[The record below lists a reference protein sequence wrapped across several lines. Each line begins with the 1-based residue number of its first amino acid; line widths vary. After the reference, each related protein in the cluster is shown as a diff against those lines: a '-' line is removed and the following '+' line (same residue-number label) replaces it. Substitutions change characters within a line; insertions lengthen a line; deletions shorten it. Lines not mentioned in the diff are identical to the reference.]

1 MKLTV
6 VGATGRTGNHVLAEG
21 ERRGHHITAFT
32 RRPER
37 LNNPSKLAGVIHGDG
52 RDPDAVIAIIS
63 AGSRKGPHQSAEVAQ
78 VLVTAMAAAG
88 ARRLVVTSAY
98 PIVADKPR
106 VPIAFLRLI
115 LRAAYADL
123 AQMERIVSASD
134 LDGTIARLNRLLDK
148 PARGRARISTVLLAK
163 PAALTRFS
171 ERNFSG
177 PLALGA
183 LRQRLRR
190 QPPAIPTQ
198 RVIWSSGLRHRRR
211 RPYLSPRTNPDQQGL
226 SACLSP
232 PHRLVAAT
240 N

>member
-37 LNNPSKLAGVIHGDG
+37 LNNPSKVAGVIHGDG
-52 RDPDAVIAIIS
+52 RNPDAAAAAVAGADAVIAVIS

-78 VLVTAMAAAG
+78 VLVTAMATAG
-88 ARRLVVTSAY
+88 VRRLVVTSAY
-98 PIVADKPR
+98 PIVADRPR

-134 LDGTIARLNRLLDK
+134 LDWTIARLNRLLDK
-148 PARGRARISTVLLAK
+148 PARGRARISTTLLDK
-163 PAALTRFS
+163 PAAITR
-171 ERNFSG
+171 
-177 PLALGA
+177 ADA
-183 LRQRLRR
+183 
-190 QPPAIPTQ
+190 
-198 RVIWSSGLRHRRR
+198 
-211 RPYLSPRTNPDQQGL
+211 
-226 SACLSP
+226 
-232 PHRLVAAT
+232 AAT
-240 N
+240 LLDLAESDRYAKSAVNLSGAEQK